1 MQENK
6 IVDFWDK
13 TFDGSA
19 EFNRFGIISVTLTIA
34 ACMGG
39 ITVGLGA
46 TASTFQ
52 LVLTVISTMT
62 VLTLILGVQPV
73 KWILNATVFALL
85 IDVIL
90 IIYNL
95 FIA

>member
-1 MQENK
+1 MKENK
-6 IVDFWDK
+6 TLDFWDK

-19 EFNRFGIISVTLTIA
+19 EFNRFGIISVTLTIT
-34 ACMGG
+34 ACIGG
-39 ITVGLGA
+39 VTVGLGA
-46 TASTFQ
+46 LASTIQ
-52 LVLTVISTMT
+52 LALTVFSTMT
-62 VLTLILGVQPV
+62 VLVLILGVQPI

-85 IDVIL
+85 IDVML